1 MSKQAKIIIFSVILF
16 ASFLLKHCSDYNV
29 KNKQID
35 PLIITDED
43 IDAYNKQKSKK
54 PSSFDFEAGL
64 PDKIKYPQP
73 ENGFSPYNAY
83 FGQGIYNNSTQNSFI
98 IKNDNSTDAVVLL
111 VDAYSNRKIRNEYI
125 RKGNTFTMTGVPNG
139 TYYLRWIS
147 GNDWSPNLQV
157 GNLRG
162 GFQSRQS
169 FSETESSKD
178 WMRSDGGS
186 QWTVTLYSVVG
197 GTVGVDNLNE
207 NEFAN

>member
-16 ASFLLKHCSDYNV
+16 ASFLMKHCNDD
-29 KNKQID
+29 K
-35 PLIITDED
+35 PF
-43 IDAYNKQKSKK
+43 KK
-54 PSSFDFEAGL
+54 PST
-64 PDKIKYPQP
+64 DKLELLNDGNKPSTKERKNTNSTTYYPQP

-111 VDAYSNRKIRNEYI
+111 VNAYSNRKIRNEYI

-186 QWTVTLYSVVG
+186 QWTVTLYSVAG
-197 GTVGVDNLNE
+197 GTVGVDNLNA
-207 NEFAN
+207 NEFTN